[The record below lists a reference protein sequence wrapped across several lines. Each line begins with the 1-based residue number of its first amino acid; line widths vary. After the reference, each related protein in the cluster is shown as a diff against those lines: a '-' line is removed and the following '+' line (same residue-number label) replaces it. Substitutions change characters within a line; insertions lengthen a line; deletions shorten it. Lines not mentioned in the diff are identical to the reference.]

1 MEPNFKQLILN
12 ILNEKSA
19 YRILEERTKLD
30 QAIHRWLSGK

>member
-19 YRILEERTKLD
+19 YRIRERQTELD
-30 QAIHRWLSGK
+30 QAIHRWLAGK